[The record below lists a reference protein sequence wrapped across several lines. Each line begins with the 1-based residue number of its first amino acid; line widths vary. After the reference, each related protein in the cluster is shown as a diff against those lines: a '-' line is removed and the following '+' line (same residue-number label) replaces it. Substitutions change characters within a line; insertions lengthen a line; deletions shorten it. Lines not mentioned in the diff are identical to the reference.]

1 MKLLVE
7 AGEAVVC
14 LMLSLRCIYGFM
26 LFRICVDLFFGK
38 PSKKGKANGKE
49 RERLKVLC
57 ANTLSVLTW

>member
-49 RERLKVLC
+49 REREVEGVC
-57 ANTLSVLTW
+57 